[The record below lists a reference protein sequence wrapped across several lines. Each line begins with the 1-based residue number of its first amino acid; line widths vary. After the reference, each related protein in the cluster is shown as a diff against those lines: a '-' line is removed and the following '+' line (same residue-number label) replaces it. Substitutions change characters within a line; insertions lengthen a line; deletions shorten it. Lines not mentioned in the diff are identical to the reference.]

1 MRIATVAGIALLVSV
16 GGAGLAQAET
26 IDYAVPPNGQWAAG
40 EEKPAVVTPE
50 FSPIQVP
57 APEVRADEIVAY
69 PYLSP
74 WVHDAV
80 VLPAGRGLEVQ
91 GAVQVALPDKP
102 LELNGH
108 CLSVLPRQTQ
118 TRSRRSSTSTPD
130 RSPRTSDRLFAD
142 GVQSPY
148 A

>member
-108 CLSVLPRQTQ
+108 CLFGAAKPDADAQ
-118 TRSRRSSTSTPD
+118 STLVHLDAGPIT
-130 RSPRTSDRLFAD
+130 AD
-142 GVQSPY
+142 LRPTLR
-148 A
+148 